1 MFKTPNLHMFWVTW
15 YLQPSQIPH
24 PLNNDEF
31 LAERFIEDIMDG
43 RQSIALVVNEVKL
56 PDDATMRNM
65 QIGQNVAIVFLVT
78 TTEEQAKELIELG
91 YTVRP
96 DKPDEMS
103 TIWDDEPDGMT
114 WGDLLSMVNG
124 HMRPMGPELEKHI
137 RLTDDNDPHSPWF
150 QLMGLKKDDDGW
162 FIAIEEIQP

>member
-1 MFKTPNLHMFWVTW
+1 M
-15 YLQPSQIPH
+15 
-24 PLNNDEF
+24 NNEEF
-31 LAERFIEDIMDG
+31 LADRFIEDIMDG
-43 RQSIALVVNEVKL
+43 KQSIALVVNEVKL
-56 PDDATMRNM
+56 PDEQTLRNLRV
-65 QIGQNVAIVFLVT
+65 GEDVPVVFKVT
-78 TTEEQAKELIELG
+78 TTEEYARELIDIG

-96 DKPDEMS
+96 EHPDRMKEV
-103 TIWDDEPDGMT
+103 WDDEPDGMT
-114 WGDLLSMVNG
+114 WGDLLSMLNG